1 MVSIQTQQILIPKK
15 VYIADKAE
23 LRCTFTTDTAF
34 VRETTQKNNVT
45 NLSASFFIHPLDSQK
60 YEINSLKLTNS
71 GANTYTLTITFM
83 PWQTGE
89 FIFPDYDLSAALNNE
104 IDQIYLSFNSIT
116 INSLAEENNINSLQE
131 SISPLL
137 LPGTTYKIYG
147 GIAVLIVLLIFLIRL
162 IVKHKAVEFFFK
174 NKLLQYKYNKNK
186 KLTIKKLEEVRQ
198 NNTDSD
204 KILAASI
211 QRIIREYLETRFG
224 YPFTRTVTSELMN
237 SFYASTQHL
246 LSSVKEDAFIGI
258 AETFIRTD
266 YIRYS
271 DNASFKNDEKNDL
284 INKLL
289 RNIEIIERYSREIQ
303 NSIELLKK
311 GDREEFIRQ
320 FSMTKDFFGPL
331 AESFMEESRRLI
343 AKMHDAKVS

>member
-23 LRCTFTTDTAF
+23 LRCTFTTDAAF
-34 VRETTQKNNVT
+34 VRDATQQNDDI
-45 NLSASFFIHPLDSQK
+45 NLSTSYFIRPLDSQA

-71 GANTYTLTITFM
+71 GANTYTLSITFM

-89 FIFPDYDLSAALNNE
+89 FVFPDYDLSSALNNDNE
-104 IDQIYLSFNSIT
+104 QLNLSFHEVI
-116 INSLAEENNINSLQE
+116 INSLAEENNISNLQE

-147 GIAVLIVLLIFLIRL
+147 GIAVLLLFLIFLIRL

-174 NKLLQYKYNKNK
+174 SKLLQYKYNKNK
-186 KLTIKKLEEVRQ
+186 KLTIKKLEAVRH

-204 KILAASI
+204 KILAAGI
-211 QRIIREYLETRFG
+211 QKIIREYLEVRFE

-237 SFYASTQHL
+237 SFYTSTQHQ

-271 DNASFKNDEKNDL
+271 DNASFKNDEKSEL

-289 RNIEIIERYSREIQ
+289 RNIDIIEQPE
-303 NSIELLKK
+303 KK
-311 GDREEFIRQ
+311 EDKE
-320 FSMTKDFFGPL
+320 TP
-331 AESFMEESRRLI
+331 
-343 AKMHDAKVS
+343 DA